1 MHPHTLG
8 DGLKLIEQAGS
19 GPGGVGSA
27 LILLLAASNGYGGGD
42 FDTEDESGVIGRWAG
57 DRVAIERLSKQL
69 IYLYAEPQTSGVWL
83 STRIQNWLWIVER
96 SVLLQIAVVGDYAE
110 PEDLSP
116 EHEAELVYDLCGTH
130 ADVSRR
136 AAHLVDYARKSI
148 QEEHAD
154 RASRLKKREPYVDI
168 TPQVREYLKREGIA
182 TYGDGEDPTP
192 ARYPTNR

>member
-57 DRVAIERLSKQL
+57 DRVAI
-69 IYLYAEPQTSGVWL
+69 
-83 STRIQNWLWIVER
+83 
-96 SVLLQIAVVGDYAE
+96 VGDYAE

-154 RASRLKKREPYVDI
+154 RASRLKKREPYADI

-182 TYGDGEDPTP
+182 TYGDGEGPTP
-192 ARYPTNR
+192 TRYPTNR